1 MHPFGE
7 PIGTPFPIVGQVVD
21 KNDNPVANLTV
32 SVQNL
37 TKTATTTLTTATNA
51 GGYYSVTLAEW
62 DPNDA
67 LSVSVAD
74 TRFGSTNN
82 ARRFPYIRAGETE
95 KIVDIKLRS
104 RQLWEYITSAS
115 VDRTVSDI
123 SRAEI
128 NLENLNGQWTSGGTT
143 TTQGESFKQGDKV
156 EVWILDP
163 DDLDLRRVFLGFVD
177 QQPKTLEGR
186 IKGELRLNASSWV
199 RQWHQVR
206 VYDIWENMTPGAI
219 MADILKELTA
229 NGTFDGGT
237 DIDNGT
243 TSITKYVSDGLTVFE
258 NARRLATIDSHY
270 FGERWDR
277 ASAYDRKPFFKLVSG
292 LTTDPTAIATD
303 APVNWN
309 VTSKVQIG
317 TTAPQRVNAIALK
330 GGTSGSTQYTIFAN
344 DYPDRAIHGLREA
357 KVSDQSLF
365 SVADLLTGAFG
376 RVEDSAAVK
385 VAGKVEMV
393 GDIRDLLEKK
403 WQLTVSKLGLVGYQ
417 VQAQRYGHKFNRA
430 KILRN
435 SLDFDE
441 FPMTTQV
448 TLQEIAR
455 RVASLEQG
463 QTDAVTIPINLVK
476 QDNTYS
482 PANWLANVDNIAFYT
497 STALISTAGTYAE
510 TTKGKYAVFTGD
522 LAAAYGNGV
531 TIASVMLRS
540 GSTIQV
546 EYGLPRP
553 IAKTASKS
561 IQVTASVY
569 TTT

>member
-1 MHPFGE
+1 MHPFGI
-7 PIGTPFPIVGQVVD
+7 PLGLPFPIVGRVID
-21 KNDNPVANLTV
+21 KNGNPVANLTV

-37 TKTATTTLTTATNA
+37 IKTATTTLTTATNA

-62 DPNDA
+62 DPDDA
-67 LSVSVAD
+67 LSISVAD

-82 ARRFPYIRAGETE
+82 IRKFPYIRAGETE
-95 KIVDIKLRS
+95 KVVNLKLKS
-104 RQLWEYITSAS
+104 RQLSEYIISAS
-115 VDRTVSDI
+115 LERTVDDI

-128 NLENLNGQWTSGGTT
+128 NLENYNGQWTSGGTT

-156 EVWILDP
+156 EAWILDP
-163 DDLDLRRVFLGFVD
+163 DDLDLARVFLGFID
-177 QQPKTLEGR
+177 QQPKTLEGQVKGTLR
-186 IKGELRLNASSWV
+186 INASSWV

-206 VYDIWENMTPGAI
+206 VYDIWENSTPGVI
-219 MADILKELTA
+219 MADILKELTSD
-229 NGTFDGGT
+229 GTFDGST

-243 TSITKYVSDGLTVFE
+243 TSITKYVSNGLTVFE
-258 NARRLATIDSHY
+258 NAVRLGAIDSHY

-277 ASAYDRKPFFKLVSG
+277 ASAYDRKPFFKLLSG
-292 LTTDPTAIATD
+292 LALDSAAIATD

-309 VTSKVQIG
+309 ITSKVQIG
-317 TTAPQRVNAIALK
+317 TTSPQRANAVAIK
-330 GGTSGSTQYTIFAN
+330 GGTSGSTQYTVYAN
-344 DYPDRAIHGLREA
+344 DYPDRAIHGLRES
-357 KVSDQSLF
+357 KISDSTLY
-365 SVADLLTGAFG
+365 SVADLLAGASG
-376 RVEDSAAVK
+376 MVSDSVAVK
-385 VAGKVEMV
+385 VSGKAEIV
-393 GDIRDLLEKK
+393 GDVRDLLEKK

-430 KILRN
+430 KILR
-435 SLDFDE
+435 SILDFDE
-441 FPMTTQV
+441 FPLTTQA
-448 TLQEIAR
+448 TIQEIAR
-455 RVASLEQG
+455 RVAALEQG
-463 QTDAVTIPINLVK
+463 QTDAITIPINVIK

-497 STALISTAGTYAE
+497 TTTLISTAATYAE
-510 TTKGKYAVFTGD
+510 TTNGDYAIFTGD

-553 IAKTASKS
+553 IAKTASKT
-561 IQVTASVY
+561 IQVTATVY